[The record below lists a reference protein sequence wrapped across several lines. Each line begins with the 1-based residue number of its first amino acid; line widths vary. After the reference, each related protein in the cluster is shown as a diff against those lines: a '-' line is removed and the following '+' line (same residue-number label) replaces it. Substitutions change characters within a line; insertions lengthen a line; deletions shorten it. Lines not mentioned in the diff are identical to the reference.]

1 MWYILT
7 TENYAYVETERN
19 KKKNKGTKCSQ
30 LVNLGIRTYANYL
43 NYSCSISVC
52 LELHQN
58 KKTQKRKA
66 HYKKL

>member
-30 LVNLGIRTYANYL
+30 LVNLGIRTHGQFFELLLQYL
-43 NYSCSISVC
+43 CMFRITS
-52 LELHQN
+52 
-58 KKTQKRKA
+58 K
-66 HYKKL
+66 